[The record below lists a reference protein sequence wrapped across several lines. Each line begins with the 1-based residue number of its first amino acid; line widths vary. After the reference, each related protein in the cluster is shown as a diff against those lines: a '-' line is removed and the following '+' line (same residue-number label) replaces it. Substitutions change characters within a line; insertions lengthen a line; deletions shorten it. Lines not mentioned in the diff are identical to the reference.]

1 MQDRECTGGVE
12 LIEMA
17 TSRFWQCPPKSAR
30 PSHSGNFIHFRT
42 EQTDRWNTMDVMMV
56 QAESCKPKPE
66 QCRCKSLLGSLL
78 VLEPTVNRITGFV
91 FTKPVIKGCRCYLG
105 AAARKGFKFVKL
117 HNDLEEC
124 TGVKKLSVGNYAS
137 MCKTFK
143 KKKCYGRGEIT
154 KHYPDI

>member
-12 LIEMA
+12 LIEVA
-17 TSRFWQCPPKSAR
+17 TSSFWHCPPKR
-30 PSHSGNFIHFRT
+30 KHSGNLGNFIQFT
-42 EQTDRWNTMDVMMV
+42 TVQTDRWNTMDVMMV

-66 QCRCKSLLGSLL
+66 QCRCKSLLESLL
-78 VLEPTVNRITGFV
+78 VLEPTVNRITGYLLATPF
-91 FTKPVIKGCRCYLG
+91 IKGCRCYLG

-117 HNDLEEC
+117 HSDLEEC

-143 KKKCYGRGEIT
+143 KKKCEGRGEIT
-154 KHYPDI
+154 KHYPDV